1 MGKGV
6 DMTIGRMRIVNII
19 SNAYARKLLQFI
31 PGNAFSSQPLENK
44 DEQEEVI
51 VIVVEECV
59 CNSVCTTLLAVPA
72 RNMFYANI
80 FSSRPAGS
88 EEYIA
93 NSFVGKKKNLFSL
106 VRRPTWRRATLTL
119 NISANTA
126 STFSALLAI
135 DCPANCPQ
143 IAR

>member
-1 MGKGV
+1 MCIYTRLCIIVTITPREEYVGKGV

-31 PGNAFSSQPLENK
+31 PGNAFSSQPQNK

-59 CNSVCTTLLAVPA
+59 CNSVCTTLLAISA

-80 FSSRPAGS
+80 FSSRPAG
-88 EEYIA
+88 
-93 NSFVGKKKNLFSL
+93 
-106 VRRPTWRRATLTL
+106 
-119 NISANTA
+119 
-126 STFSALLAI
+126 
-135 DCPANCPQ
+135 
-143 IAR
+143 

>member
-31 PGNAFSSQPLENK
+31 PGNAFSSQPQNK

-59 CNSVCTTLLAVPA
+59 CNSVCTTLLAISA

-80 FSSRPAGS
+80 FSSRPAG
-88 EEYIA
+88 
-93 NSFVGKKKNLFSL
+93 
-106 VRRPTWRRATLTL
+106 
-119 NISANTA
+119 
-126 STFSALLAI
+126 
-135 DCPANCPQ
+135 
-143 IAR
+143 